1 MHLGFV
7 NSKKKKFL
15 NRGLRSPT
23 IYGIFSK
30 KNLKCNIR
38 KKIIVQSARAYA
50 TLHKGSGRGTEYF
63 TENFKV
69 SFSRLK
75 IAVIHNTSVID
86 RHFLSPEP
94 IFCEKHH
101 ITSVHKQS
109 FCENTD
115 TGLELLLAQ
124 FPCHTQ
130 MARGIYTAEFSVIQA
145 QLYLQVRLWAN
156 ARVLFC
162 WLTSSHWNPSLWH
175 KDKLY
180 HTITRVLS
188 QNHLQ
193 QSAQNSI
200 EIRTFWGAQKCR
212 VWH

>member
-1 MHLGFV
+1 M
-7 NSKKKKFL
+7 
-15 NRGLRSPT
+15 
-23 IYGIFSK
+23 
-30 KNLKCNIR
+30 
-38 KKIIVQSARAYA
+38 
-50 TLHKGSGRGTEYF
+50 HKGSGGSAEYF

-130 MARGIYTAEFSVIQA
+130 MARGIYTAEFFVIQA

-156 ARVLFC
+156 GASTIP
-162 WLTSSHWNPSLWH
+162 LTYLKSL
-175 KDKLY
+175 KQFPLTQRQIVSYLY
-180 HTITRVLS
+180 ASVLS

-193 QSAQNSI
+193 QSAQNST
-200 EIRTFWGAQKCR
+200 EIRTFWDTQKCQ
-212 VWH
+212 V